1 MPKVSIAGTSMPTL
15 YGLKN
20 CSTCR
25 AASRELKGAGKDVT
39 FVDVR
44 ERRLDSD
51 VIDRFLQE
59 FGDALVNRRSTT
71 WRNLPES
78 ERLGTP
84 EDLLAKHP
92 SLMKRP
98 VVVDGE
104 TATLGWNAAARA
116 RHLGEQALIG

>member
-1 MPKVSIAGTSMPTL
+1 MPTL

-25 AASRELKGAGKDVT
+25 TAVQDLKGAGKDVT

-44 ERRLDSD
+44 ESRLAPD

-71 WRNLPES
+71 WRSLSES
-78 ERLGTP
+78 RKQGAPDGLI
-84 EDLLAKHP
+84 AMYP

-98 VVVDGE
+98 VIVEGE
-104 TATLGWNAAARA
+104 MATLGWDAAARA
-116 RHLGEQALIG
+116 RHLGE

>member
-1 MPKVSIAGTSMPTL
+1 MPTL

-25 AASRELKGAGKDVT
+25 MAIQELKGAGKDVT

-44 ERRLDSD
+44 ERRLDTD

-59 FGDALVNRRSTT
+59 FGDALLNRRSTT
-71 WRNLPES
+71 WRNLSDP
-78 ERLGTP
+78 ERLETP

-98 VVVDGE
+98 VIVEGE
-104 TATLGWNAAARA
+104 MATLGWNAAARE
-116 RHLGEQALIG
+116 RHLGEKA

>member
-1 MPKVSIAGTSMPTL
+1 MTGSGMPTL

-25 AASRELKGAGKDVT
+25 TAAQELKGAGKDVT

-44 ERRLDSD
+44 ESRLAPD

-71 WRNLPES
+71 WRNLSDRQRQGSPD
-78 ERLGTP
+78 
-84 EDLLAKHP
+84 DLIARHP

-98 VVVDGE
+98 VIVEGE
-104 TATLGWNAAARA
+104 MSTLGWNAAARA
-116 RHLGEQALIG
+116 RHLGE